1 MSTLSVGQAREAGTA
16 AGGLYGVVA
25 QFGTVEDVLHAAERV
40 RAAGYTRTDAYTPF
54 PIEGLDE
61 ALGMQPTRLG
71 WVVLGAGLLG
81 GLGGFFM
88 QWWAN
93 TQYYPLVIGGKPFNS
108 WPNWIVIMYECTILA
123 AAFTAGLFMI
133 FRNGMPRAYHPIFN
147 TPGFENATRDKFY
160 VCIRSDDPRFD
171 LRQTTAFLASLGP
184 ERVVE
189 VEA

>member
-1 MSTLSVGQAREAGTA
+1 MSTLSVGEARHAGTA

-25 QFGTVEDVLHAAERV
+25 QFGTVEDLMRAAERV
-40 RAAGYTRTDAYTPF
+40 KAAGYTKTDAYTPF

-61 ALGMQPTRLG
+61 ALGMKPTRLG
-71 WVVLGAGLLG
+71 WIVLAAGVLG

-93 TQYYPLVIGGKPFNS
+93 TQYYPLIIGGKPLNS
-108 WPNWIVIMYECTILA
+108 WPNWIVIMYELTILS
-123 AAFTAGLFMI
+123 AAFTAGLVMI
-133 FRNGMPRAYHPIFN
+133 FRNGLPRAYHPIFN
-147 TPGFENATRDKFY
+147 TPGFEAASRDKFFIC
-160 VCIRSDDPRFD
+160 VESADPRFD
-171 LRQTTAFLASLGP
+171 LRRTTAFLESLGP

>member
-1 MSTLSVGQAREAGTA
+1 MSTLSVGQAGEAGTA

>member
-1 MSTLSVGQAREAGTA
+1 VSTLSVGQAREAGTA